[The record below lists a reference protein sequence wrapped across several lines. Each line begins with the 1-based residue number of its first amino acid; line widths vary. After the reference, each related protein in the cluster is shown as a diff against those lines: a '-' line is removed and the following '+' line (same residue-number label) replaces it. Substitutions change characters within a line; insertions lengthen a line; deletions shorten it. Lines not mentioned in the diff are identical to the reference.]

1 MPSDR
6 RTGELQQLEE
16 RILCELPRGREG
28 KEALR
33 VRFVRAR
40 TPEGREVC
48 WHDIREFWR
57 GDDGQLHPSRK
68 GISIRGAELHA
79 VAIVFLR
86 AVASSVPRELHV
98 HAKAIVAA
106 LEKANAGAQSGNSAP
121 AAAARMPDEE
131 YAEMRRK
138 RGAV

>member
-6 RTGELQQLEE
+6 RGELEQLEE

-33 VRFVRAR
+33 VRFVRAK

-57 GDDGQLHPSRK
+57 GDDGEMHPSRK
-68 GISIRGAELHA
+68 GISIRGGELHA
-79 VAIVFLR
+79 VAVAMLR
-86 AVASSVPRELHV
+86 AVASSVPKELHGA
-98 HAKAIVAA
+98 AKQIVEA
-106 LEKANAGAQSGNSAP
+106 LTRGSGEQPTSAQ
-121 AAAARMPDEE
+121 RMPDDE
-131 YAEMRRK
+131 YREMRRRK
-138 RGAV
+138 GAA